1 PLNFHDKLQSEDL
14 WLGYRSTLDRT
25 CGGGKVIHDGGKQDL
40 LTLEFEFIFF
50 HSIFAYGH
58 LVIHV
63 ARYLITHK
71 SITIPMFMS
80 PGCLGILQ
88 TVEIDWMTP
97 HMLEL
102 RREAQVIMGSDPGHE
117 LLNG

>member
-40 LTLEFEFIFF
+40 LTLEFE
-50 HSIFAYGH
+50 
-58 LVIHV
+58 
-63 ARYLITHK
+63 
-71 SITIPMFMS
+71 
-80 PGCLGILQ
+80 ILQ